1 MTAESARHQLAGLL
15 ALESVVDI
23 AIRALVESYRELRR
37 DPSPSDSTESTTA
50 AALVDLCGRLL
61 AAIDLH
67 RRHVL
72 RRVPAD
78 DHDWPF

>member
-23 AIRALVESYRELRR
+23 ALRALVESYRELHR
-37 DPSPSDSTESTTA
+37 DPRPSDSAESLTA
-50 AALVDLCGRLL
+50 AVLVDLCGRLL
-61 AAIDLH
+61 AAIADH
-67 RRHVL
+67 RRHL
-72 RRVPAD
+72 ARRLPRD

>member
-1 MTAESARHQLAGLL
+1 MTPESARHQVAGLL

-23 AIRALVESYRELRR
+23 ALRALVESYRELHR
-37 DPSPSDSTESTTA
+37 DPQPTDSAESRTA

-61 AAIDLH
+61 AAIGDH
-67 RRHVL
+67 RRLVA
-72 RRVPAD
+72 RRLPRD